1 MTIAVFV
8 ISFLVFMLIG
18 VPITFALGATSI
30 ITGFLLWGPSGLPLA
45 TFAQRAVSGVNNFT
59 TLAIPLFLICG
70 KLMNR
75 GNITKKIFALA
86 QDLVGRFPGGLG
98 YVNILAS
105 VIFAGMSGSAPAD
118 AAGLG
123 QIEIKAMTEN
133 GFDKNF
139 SAAVTGSSALISP
152 IIPPS
157 VSMVMYGVLSGTSVS
172 ALFMGGVIP
181 GALMAIAMGVVVFYF
196 SVKRNYPRSEPP
208 TFKKFLFDFK
218 EAILPLLGPV
228 IIVGG
233 IWSGLFTPSESA
245 AVAVLYMI
253 VLCLF
258 VYKSMTLKD
267 IWQLF
272 KESLVDCASIL
283 MIMASVSIYGYVLNL
298 TNVPRLLAEAILSVT
313 TNQTL
318 IMLLLTAFLLF
329 IGCFMSTMQSIILF
343 TPIFLPLLQAANV
356 NLLVFGV
363 VMCIALAVGQMTPPF
378 GTVLF
383 ITTKVSGVS
392 LNRLVKE
399 SLPFL
404 ASVVV
409 AILLCIFIPQLVT
422 LLPSV
427 FM

>member
-1 MTIAVFV
+1 MTIAIFI
-8 ISFLVFMLIG
+8 ISFLVFLLIG
-18 VPITFALGATSI
+18 VPVTFALGATSML
-30 ITGFLLWGPSGLPLA
+30 TGAYLWGIEGIPLA

-75 GNITKKIFALA
+75 GNITNKIFALA
-86 QDLVGRFPGGLG
+86 QDLVGRFHGGLG

-133 GFDKNF
+133 GFDKEF

-157 VSMVMYGVLSGTSVS
+157 VSMVMYGVLTGTSVS

-181 GALMAIAMGVVVFYF
+181 GVLMAVGMGAVVFYY
-196 SVKRNYPRSEPP
+196 SVKRQYPRTAPP
-208 TFKKFLFDFK
+208 DIKKFLKDLRA
-218 EAILPLLGPV
+218 AIFPLLGPV

-233 IWSGLFTPSESA
+233 IWSGYFTPSESA

-253 VLCLF
+253 ILCTVF
-258 VYKSMTLKD
+258 YRTMTVKD
-267 IWQLF
+267 LWDLF
-272 KESLVDCASIL
+272 KESLVDCTSIL
-283 MIMASVSIYGYVLNL
+283 MVMATVSVYGYVLNL
-298 TNVPRLLAEAILSVT
+298 TNVPKLLAQAILKVT
-313 TNQTL
+313 NNPTL
-318 IMLLLTAFLLF
+318 IMLLLMVFLLI

-356 NLLVFGV
+356 NLMVFGV
-363 VMCIALAVGQMTPPF
+363 VMCITLAIGQMTPPF

-383 ITTKVSGVS
+383 ITTKVANVP
-392 LNRLVKE
+392 LDRLVKA
-399 SLPFL
+399 SLPFM
-404 ASVVV
+404 AMVIVT
-409 AILLCIFIPQLVT
+409 ILMCIFIPQIVT
-422 LLPSV
+422 FLPSV